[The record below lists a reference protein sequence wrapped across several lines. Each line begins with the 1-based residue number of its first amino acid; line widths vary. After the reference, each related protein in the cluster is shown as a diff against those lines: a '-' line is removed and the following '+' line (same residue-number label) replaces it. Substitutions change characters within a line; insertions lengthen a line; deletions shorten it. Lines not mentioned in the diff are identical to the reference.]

1 MSKIVDIIRPIL
13 PKKFRDKPVVIPT
26 VRLSGAI
33 MASQGMRPTLSI
45 ATAAGRLKKAFS
57 IKDAPAVAIVINSP
71 GGSPVQANL
80 IYKRIRALAEEND
93 KKVIVAV
100 EDVAASG
107 GYMIALAGDEIIA
120 DPSSIVG
127 SIGVISAGFGYVDLL
142 EKLGV
147 ERRVYTAGTNK
158 MILDPFQPEKKSDIQ
173 YLRSIQDEIHDTF
186 VDMVKER
193 RGDVIS
199 GDEKQVFSGR
209 FWTAVTGQSLGL
221 VDRIGD
227 IRSIVKERYGEKA
240 QLKVIGAG
248 GGLFKRAPSNGVS
261 MPNMPNDM
269 SSIGAGFAEHMVT
282 QAEERA
288 LWARYGL

>member
-57 IKDAPAVAIVINSP
+57 VKAAPAVAIVINSP

-173 YLRSIQDEIHDTF
+173 YLRSIQNEIHDTF
-186 VDMVKER
+186 VDMVKDR
-193 RGDVIS
+193 RGDVIT
-199 GDEKQVFSGR
+199 GDEKEVFSGR
-209 FWTAVTGQSLGL
+209 FWTATTGQSLGL

-227 IRSIVKERYGEKA
+227 IRSIVKERYGEKT

-248 GGLFKRAPSNGVS
+248 GGLFKRAPSNGVT
-261 MPNMPNDM
+261 MPNDM
-269 SSIGAGFAEHMVT
+269 SAIGAGFADHMVT

>member
-33 MASQGMRPTLSI
+33 MANQGMRPTLSI

-57 IKDAPAVAIVINSP
+57 VKDAPAVAIVINSP

-127 SIGVISAGFGYVDLL
+127 SIGVISAGFGFVNLI

-147 ERRVYTAGTNK
+147 ERRVYTAGENK
-158 MILDPFQPEKKSDIQ
+158 TILDPFKPEKKADIQ

-193 RGDVIS
+193 RGDVIT
-199 GDEKQVFSGR
+199 GDEKEVFSGR
-209 FWTAVTGQSLGL
+209 FWTAPTGQSLGL

-248 GGLFKRAPSNGVS
+248 GGFLKRSPPQGVS
-261 MPNMPNDM
+261 IPNMSSDL
-269 SSIGAGFAEHMVT
+269 SSIGAGFADHMVT
-282 QAEERA
+282 HAEERA